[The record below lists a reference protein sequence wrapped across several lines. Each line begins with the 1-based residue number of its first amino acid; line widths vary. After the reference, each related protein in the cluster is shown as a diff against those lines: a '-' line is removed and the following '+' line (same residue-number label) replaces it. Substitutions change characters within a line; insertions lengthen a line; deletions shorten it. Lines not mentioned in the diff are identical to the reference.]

1 MGSRESLLDQLTAL
15 AAEQRPQRHE
25 PAWLGERRAHAQR
38 QLEKRGLPN
47 KRLESWHYSA
57 GDFWLQQFGQRHS
70 LVPLTPAEQIADLHA
85 SIDGALPAGH
95 QLQFSH
101 GYLVNEKIVGG
112 DREKVSLQPLSQIDD
127 ATRDALKLAFD
138 VDSSVDSLADLA
150 TALAPEPWL
159 LTVSAGATL
168 EKPLLLSHIAAQ
180 TGLQISQLIVWVRD
194 NADAT
199 LLESF
204 HGGCDDYL
212 HVAHAK
218 LKLERGA
225 KLTYLRLQHE
235 GETAHHLGSVEAS
248 VGRDA
253 ALRTQLLL
261 GGERIDSERNR
272 IRVGFYVGLD
282 APGAEFTA
290 RSAFAAD
297 AQQHVDFHFTVDHR
311 ADHGRS
317 DVLVHG
323 LADDKS
329 RGVVNGRIHI
339 AANTRGNDGRFT
351 SHNLL
356 LSNSAE
362 IDAKPELEIYAD
374 EVACSHGATIG
385 QLDEEQ
391 LLYLRSRG
399 IDEQTAIAL
408 MKEGFLTSGL
418 LDCGN
423 AALNGFLRGQLLA
436 RVGGELSL

>member
-1 MGSRESLLDQLTAL
+1 MGSRESLLEQLTAL

-25 PAWLGERRAHAQR
+25 PAWLGERRAHAQQ
-38 QLEKRGLPN
+38 QLGKRGLPN

-57 GDFWLQQFGQRHS
+57 GDFWLQQFGERHS
-70 LVPLTPAEQIADLHA
+70 LAPLTPAEQAVTDT
-85 SIDGALPAGH
+85 ALPAGH
-95 QLQFSH
+95 KLQFSH
-101 GYLVNEKIVGG
+101 GYLVNQQITGN
-112 DREKVSLQPLSQIDD
+112 DRERVTLQPLSQIDD
-127 ATRDALKLAFD
+127 ATRDALKVAFAT
-138 VDSSVDSLADLA
+138 DSSVDSLADLA

-159 LTVSAGATL
+159 LTIAAGEKL
-168 EKPLLLSHIAAQ
+168 EKPLLLSHLAAEA
-180 TGLQISQLIVWVRD
+180 GLQISQLIVWVKE
-194 NADAT
+194 NAEAT

-204 HGGCDDYL
+204 NGGCDDYL
-212 HVAHAK
+212 HIAHAK

-235 GETAHHLGSVEAS
+235 GEIAHHLGSVEAS

-253 ALRTQLLL
+253 ALRVQLLL

-272 IRVGFYVGLD
+272 IRVGFYISLD

-356 LSNSAE
+356 LSNNAE

-391 LLYLRSRG
+391 LLYLRTRG
-399 IDEQTAIAL
+399 IDEQTAISL

-423 AALNGFLRGQLLA
+423 AALNGFLREQLLA
-436 RVGGELSL
+436 RIGGELAL

>member
-1 MGSRESLLDQLTAL
+1 MGSRESLLEQLTAL

-25 PAWLGERRAHAQR
+25 PAWLGERRAHAQQ
-38 QLEKRGLPN
+38 QLSQRGLPN
-47 KRLESWHYSA
+47 KRQENWHYSA
-57 GDFWLQQFGQRHS
+57 GDFWLQQFGERHS
-70 LVPLTPAEQIADLHA
+70 LTPLTPADQPVTSD
-85 SIDGALPAGH
+85 ALPAGH
-95 QLQFSH
+95 KVQFNH
-101 GYLVNEKIVGG
+101 GYLVNQQIVGN
-112 DREKVSLQPLSQIDD
+112 DRERVTLQPLSQIDD
-127 ATRDALKLAFD
+127 ATRDALKIAFAN
-138 VDSSVDSLADLA
+138 DSSVDSLADLA

-159 LTVSAGATL
+159 LTVSAGEKL
-168 EKPLLLSHIAAQ
+168 ERPLLVSHLAAEA
-180 TGLQISQLIVWVRD
+180 GLQISQLIVWVRD
-194 NADAT
+194 NAEAT

-204 HGGCDDYL
+204 NGGCDDYL
-212 HVAHAK
+212 QIAHAK

-225 KLTYLRLQHE
+225 KLTYLRLQRE
-235 GETAHHLGSVEAS
+235 GANASHMGSVEAA

-253 ALRTQLLL
+253 ALRVQLLL
-261 GGERIDSERNR
+261 AGEHSDSERNR
-272 IRVGFYVGLD
+272 IRVGCYVSLD
-282 APGAEFTA
+282 AAGAEFTA
-290 RSAFAAD
+290 RGAFAAD

-317 DVLVHG
+317 DVLVQA

-329 RGVVNGRIHI
+329 RGVINGRIHI

-356 LSNSAE
+356 LSSGAE

-399 IDEQTAIAL
+399 IDETTAIGL
-408 MKEGFLTSGL
+408 LKEGFLTAGL

-423 AALNGFLRGQLLA
+423 AALNTFLREQLLA
-436 RVGGELSL
+436 RVGGELAL